1 MTQQMPEESDYQQLA
16 ALIGGELIVPGNP
29 GYDDARRVWNAMIEK
44 YPAAVVR
51 IKTTADVA
59 PSLAFAR
66 KHGLPLA
73 VRGGGHN
80 VAGHGTVDGGLVI
93 DLSACRDVVIDPG
106 QKTVTVGAG
115 ATLHDLDA
123 ACSRHGLAVPV
134 GVVSATGIAG
144 LTLGGGFGWL
154 TRAHGLTID
163 NLLAAE
169 LITANGQS
177 VHASHNENPELLWA
191 LKGGGGNF
199 GIVTS
204 FTFQA
209 HPLPETVLTG
219 NLIYHQHHW
228 ETALS
233 AYANWTSTLPEEM
246 TSIVTVLTPPEDWE
260 LGTQP
265 VIVIGFAWASTDQQ
279 AGHQCLEALTQAAPA
294 DIADISPTP
303 WPVWQSAVD
312 TLVPKGVRAY
322 WKNTGLR
329 QLDDAAISTIIR
341 FATEQTWRGTA
352 FDLHHMGGAFAR
364 ATESSTAF
372 PDRHSPYWIN
382 IYGFWSDPSDD
393 KHHIDYVRRLYSA
406 MEPFSTGTQYLNFMA
421 FEPDDPTHPV
431 NATPTP
437 VYGIEKLSKLRS
449 LKQQWDPENI
459 FQLNHNIKPQP
470 QTGSGSSPSV
480 IGGVL

>member
-1 MTQQMPEESDYQQLA
+1 MTQQMPEDSDYHQLA
-16 ALIGGELIVPGNP
+16 ALIGGELIIPGNP

-59 PSLAFAR
+59 PSLAFAC

-115 ATLHDLDA
+115 ATLNDLDA
-123 ACSRHGLAVPV
+123 ACSRYGLAVPV
-134 GVVSATGIAG
+134 GVVSATGVAG

-177 VHASHNENPELLWA
+177 VHASHSENPDLLWA

-219 NLIYHQHHW
+219 NLIYHQPHW
-228 ETALS
+228 KTALS
-233 AYANWTSTLPEEM
+233 AYASWTSTLPEEM
-246 TSIVTVLTPPEDWE
+246 TSIVTVLTPPPDWE

-265 VIVIGFAWASTDQQ
+265 VIVIGFAWASTDHR
-279 AGHQCLEALTQAAPA
+279 AGHECLEVLTQAAPA

-312 TLVPKGVRAY
+312 ALVPKGVRAY
-322 WKNTGLR
+322 WKNTGLSR
-329 QLDDAAISTIIR
+329 LDDAMISTIIR
-341 FATEQTWRGTA
+341 FAAEQTWQGTA

-364 ATESSTAF
+364 AKESSTAF
-372 PDRHSPYWIN
+372 PDRRSPYWIN
-382 IYGFWSDPSDD
+382 MYGFWSDPTDD
-393 KHHIDYVRRLYSA
+393 KHHIDYVRRLASA

-421 FEPDDPTHPV
+421 SEPDDPTHPV
-431 NATPTP
+431 SATPAP
-437 VYGIEKLSKLRS
+437 VYGAEKLSKLRS
-449 LKQQWDPENI
+449 LKQQWDPENT
-459 FQLNHNIKPQP
+459 FQLNHNIKPA
-470 QTGSGSSPSV
+470 TANK
-480 IGGVL
+480 

>member
-1 MTQQMPEESDYQQLA
+1 MTQQIPEKFEYKQLA
-16 ALIGGELIVPGNP
+16 ALIEGEVIVSGDP
-29 GYDDARRVWNAMIEK
+29 GYDDARRVWNAMIDK
-44 YPAAVVR
+44 YPVAVIR
-51 IKTTADVA
+51 IKSTADIG

-66 KHGLPLA
+66 KHGLLVA

-93 DLSACRDVVIDPG
+93 DLSACRDVVIDVHE
-106 QKTVTVGAG
+106 QTVTVGAG

-123 ACSRHGLAVPV
+123 ACSRYGLAVPV

-219 NLIYHQHHW
+219 NLIYRQPHW
-228 ETALS
+228 NMALS
-233 AYANWTSTLPEEM
+233 AYASWTSTLPDEM
-246 TSIVTVLTPPEDWE
+246 TTIVTLLTPPPDWQ
-260 LGTQP
+260 LGTDP
-265 VIVIGFAWASTDQQ
+265 VLVIGFAWTNPDHQ
-279 AGHQCLEALTQAAPA
+279 AGQGYLQALTSAAPPSA
-294 DIADISPTP
+294 TDVSPTP
-303 WPVWQSAVD
+303 WPAWQSAVD
-312 TLVPKGVRAY
+312 DIFPKGVRAY

-329 QLDDAAISTIIR
+329 RLDGAAISTIIR
-341 FATEQTWRGTA
+341 FAAEQTWQGTA
-352 FDLHHMGGAFAR
+352 FDLHHMGGAFGR
-364 ATESSTAF
+364 AEESATAF
-372 PDRHSPYWIN
+372 PDRGAPFWIN
-382 IYGFWSDPSDD
+382 IYGFWSDPADD
-393 KHHIDYVRRLYSA
+393 GHHVDFVRRLASA
-406 MEPFSTGTQYLNFMA
+406 MEPFSTGAQYLNFMA
-421 FEPDDPTHPV
+421 TERDVPTLPPLA
-431 NATPTP
+431 NAAP
-437 VYGIEKLSKLRS
+437 VYGTEKLSRLRS
-449 LKQQWDPENI
+449 LKHQWDPENTFRI
-459 FQLNHNIKPQP
+459 NHNIKPA
-470 QTGSGSSPSV
+470 SV
-480 IGGVL
+480 DS